1 MFYLFF
7 LYNAN
12 SIGKS
17 IVWRQPIVEETY
29 LGFDQ
34 RYVPAL
40 TNFSMPADEAS
51 FERINRIHDVA
62 KKREFLQDSLIEL
75 PHYELSADV
84 EAILQDEFGSI
95 RPHSI
100 STNIYYFWDWDM

>member
-17 IVWRQPIVEETY
+17 IVWRKPIVEETY

-40 TNFSMPADEAS
+40 TNISMPVDETS
-51 FERINRIHDVA
+51 FEKINRINDVA
-62 KKREFLQDSLIEL
+62 NKIEFLQDSLIEL

-84 EAILQDEFGSI
+84 ETLLQDEFGSI

-100 STNIYYFWDWDM
+100 STNISWDWDM

>member
-17 IVWRQPIVEETY
+17 IVWRKPIVEETY

-40 TNFSMPADEAS
+40 TNISMPVDEIS
-51 FERINRIHDVA
+51 FEKIKRIHDVA
-62 KKREFLQDSLIEL
+62 NKIEFLQDSIIEL

-84 EAILQDEFGSI
+84 ETLLQDEFGSI

-100 STNIYYFWDWDM
+100 STNISWDWDM

>member
-17 IVWRQPIVEETY
+17 IVWRKPIVEETY

-40 TNFSMPADEAS
+40 TNISMPVDETS
-51 FERINRIHDVA
+51 FEKINRIHDVA
-62 KKREFLQDSLIEL
+62 NKIEFLQDSLIEL
-75 PHYELSADV
+75 PHYELSVDV
-84 EAILQDEFGSI
+84 ETLLQDEFGSI

-100 STNIYYFWDWDM
+100 STNISWDWDM